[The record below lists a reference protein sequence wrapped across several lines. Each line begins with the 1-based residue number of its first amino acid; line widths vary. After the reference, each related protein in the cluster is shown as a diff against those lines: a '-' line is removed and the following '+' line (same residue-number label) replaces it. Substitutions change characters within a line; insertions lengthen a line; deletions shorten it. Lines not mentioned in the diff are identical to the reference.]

1 MSGSPT
7 ARLSTLVAFLILGAL
22 AFAINSLGITQ
33 TVPMGAVTGLISLP
47 DGRALPGAEVV
58 VEYFLP
64 EGTPAVY
71 DEAKL
76 QDQGVSLVRS
86 TRTNAEGKF
95 RIGSLPVGNY
105 AVRVTGKVHTG
116 QTTVQIREG
125 ELAEA
130 KVQLTRSDPYLS
142 MEGSQRVVLPGESP
156 EVTLSGLSDGPE
168 LDWAFLRISERKLE
182 SGQDLSSLIYAIAQG
197 RMRENPEREG
207 DVDVI
212 WSEKKPIQ
220 AQELEGNFTE
230 KRTLPKLE
238 TGIYLLRVKSKEH
251 TRFAYFNVTRLGLIL
266 KADTQKTA
274 VMTVD
279 VETGRPR
286 AGAQVM
292 WVAAG
297 QTGRSLGETK
307 ADGLLQSALPQGP
320 AGQVMVMARQG
331 KDRAFAWF
339 YRNDARSLNVV
350 SEFVTD
356 RPVYR
361 PGDEVGFR
369 ATLRTRVG
377 GRYAFPPVRSARL
390 IITDPDDTELKNELI
405 TIDARGTITGA
416 FRIPKFGRLGS
427 YQVQMKGDGWD
438 VYQTVNVLSYRT
450 PEYSVR
456 VEGPTKMQVRGDSV
470 EVKVTAT
477 AFTGEPLPGARVSA
491 DVNVAY
497 RWSYGPMDPEFDPWY
512 APWDDEGEYIRTVE
526 GVTGVDG
533 SLIVRIPT
541 GEFRGDSFDRNN
553 FDVIVRAT
561 VADPAGRTYEG
572 KTRFGVYR
580 GTGGL
585 TVDAPGIGDPQ
596 SPMRVRLT
604 GEDGR
609 TLPAGTP
616 VEIKFG
622 REVYGRQRTGFEQER
637 VANVALDAK
646 GEAAFELTP
655 AQSGNY
661 VIRAQAKDPRGNTLL
676 AEGSVWVRG
685 AALEVGSPGAPAL
698 MVTLDKAGYRPGEEA
713 EVLIRSANP
722 NASVL
727 VGIEAERLERV
738 QVVQL
743 KNGEGRMKIRVT
755 PEMMPNVE
763 IAVCA
768 VVNRE
773 METATR
779 ALVVKTEGLRVKVEV
794 TPDRPEAKP
803 GESVTY
809 TIRTLGADG
818 KGIASRVAMSL
829 VDEGVYR
836 VVNDASDPVQTFY
849 FRRWSSVSTTSSLQR
864 IYLDGEAKASAGAGA
879 AQGEAPRVRRDI
891 RDTAFWTPDVATDA
905 NGEAKITVKLPDN
918 LTSWRA
924 TVRAYSGAERFGVTR
939 MQLVSKLPVMV
950 RLATPSIG
958 RVDDQMTL
966 TALVTNTTSTELTG
980 RVSLV
985 APGLALAESAQTV
998 TVPAGSTAS
1007 VAFDATVPTG
1017 ASFSRLQVTAQ
1028 LGAYYDALERTLT
1041 LAGRTTRE
1049 TTGQSVWIAPG
1060 QTWRGAVNRT
1070 PDMVGGRMSVYVS
1083 DQLTESLLPA
1093 LADLAKYPYGCA
1105 EQTASRALAAALWIR
1120 FAGTPSLPDGPNAQD
1135 VLDGGLARL
1144 RDMQTGGGWGW
1155 FNDASVDYWTTAHI
1169 LETLR
1174 EIESLGF
1181 TQAQPMY
1188 ARASNSVLQ
1197 SLKNTPPSYTT
1208 QLAARALAASSA
1220 DPALLTH
1227 LRWTPVAE
1235 EGTTIPEPEPA
1246 EWINRAMAWH
1256 RLSERGVAGAAAE
1269 RDRALAQI
1277 QSTRTENEG
1286 AVGVETYGNME
1297 TDLQAIRLRRAM
1309 GGDVTGLR
1317 AYVLGNRDG
1326 AQWDN
1331 TYLSA
1336 SALLALRPDMT
1347 TVTPSDPLNLDGLVV
1362 NVGNRDFAVAEL
1374 AAKVRGVQQPI
1385 MDLDPGSTEVVIT
1398 NTGARP
1404 LIVSIQMDAE
1414 VSSKDRKASSTTD
1427 QLTFTRAYYEV
1438 VPTRM
1443 EDGTTR
1449 LMPAKSP
1456 TSRLMS
1462 GKTYRC
1468 VLTIT
1473 SASGL
1478 SRVAIEDPLPAGLR
1492 AVGADR
1498 LGADWEWLNWWSDA
1512 QYFDDRT
1519 VFFAYQV
1526 PKGTSTIEYVVRA
1539 ESAGTTYAPPG
1550 RVYPM
1555 YVADIEARSGESAIE
1570 VLRP

>member
-7 ARLSTLVAFLILGAL
+7 ARISTLVAFLILGAL

-33 TVPMGAVTGLISLP
+33 TVPMGAVAGSIALP

-64 EGTPAVY
+64 EGTPAIY
-71 DEAKL
+71 DESKL

-86 TRTNAEGKF
+86 TRTNGEGAF

-105 AVRVTGKVHTG
+105 RVRVTGKVHTG
-116 QTTVQIREG
+116 ETTVQVREG
-125 ELAEA
+125 ETAEA
-130 KVQLTRSDPYLS
+130 KVKLTRSDPFLS
-142 MEGSQRVVLPGESP
+142 LEGSQRVVLPGESP
-156 EVTLSGLSDGPE
+156 EVTLSGLSDEPD
-168 LDWAFLRISERKLE
+168 LDWALLRISERKLE
-182 SGQDLSSLIYAIAQG
+182 SGQDLSSLVYAIAQG
-197 RMRENPEREG
+197 RMRENPERES
-207 DVDVI
+207 DAEVI

-251 TRFAYFNVTRLGLIL
+251 TRFAYFNVTRLGVIL
-266 KADTQKTA
+266 KADAQKTA
-274 VMTVD
+274 VLAVD
-279 VETGRPR
+279 VESGRPR
-286 AGAQVM
+286 AGTQIM
-292 WVAAG
+292 WVVPG
-297 QTGRSLGETK
+297 QAGRSLGETK
-307 ADGLLQSALPQGP
+307 ADGLLQSDLPAGA

-339 YRNDARSLNVV
+339 YRNEARSVNVV

-369 ATLRTRVG
+369 TTLRTRVG

-390 IITDPDDTELKNELI
+390 IITSPDDTEIKNELV
-405 TIDARGTITGA
+405 TIDARGTLTGS
-416 FRIPKFGRLGS
+416 FRIPKFGRLGG
-427 YQVQMKGDGWD
+427 YQVQIKGDGWD
-438 VYQTVNVLSYRT
+438 VYESVNVLSYRT

-456 VEGPTKMQVRGDSV
+456 VEGPTEMKVRGDAV

-491 DVNVAY
+491 DLNVAY

-533 SLIVRIPT
+533 SFTVRIPT
-541 GEFRGDSFDRNN
+541 GEFRGESFDRNN

-585 TVDAPGIGDPQ
+585 MVDAPGIGDPK
-596 SPMRVRLT
+596 SAMRVRLT

-609 TLPAGTP
+609 TLPAGTE
-616 VEIKFG
+616 VEVKFG

-637 VANVALDAK
+637 VAKVILDAK

-655 AQSGNY
+655 AQSGSY

-676 AEGSVWVRG
+676 AEASVWVRG
-685 AALEVGSPGAPAL
+685 AALEAGSAGAPAL
-698 MVTLDKAGYRPGEEA
+698 VVTLDKAGYRPGEEA

-722 NASVL
+722 NAAVL
-727 VGIEAERLERV
+727 VGVEAERLERA
-738 QVVQL
+738 QVIQL

-763 IAVCA
+763 IAVGA

-779 ALVVKTEGLRVKVEV
+779 ALVVKTEAQRVQVKV
-794 TPDRPEAKP
+794 TPDRLEAKP
-803 GESVTY
+803 GETVTY
-809 TIRTLGADG
+809 AIRTLGADG
-818 KGIASRVAMSL
+818 KPVASRVAMSL

-836 VVNDASDPVQTFY
+836 VVDDATDPMQTFY

-864 IYLDGEAKASAGAGA
+864 IYLDAEDKAAAGMGA
-879 AQGEAPRVRRDI
+879 ANEEGPRVRRDI
-891 RDTAFWTPDVATDA
+891 RDTAHWTPDVATDA
-905 NGEAKITVKLPDN
+905 NGQAKITVKLPDN

-958 RVDDQMTL
+958 RVDDKITL

-980 RVSLV
+980 RVTLS
-985 APGLALAESAQTV
+985 APGLALLESAQPV
-998 TVPAGSTAS
+998 TVPAGGTTS
-1007 VAFDATVPTG
+1007 VAFAATVPTG
-1017 ASFSRLQVTAQ
+1017 ASFSRLQVSAQ
-1028 LGAYYDALERTLT
+1028 LGAYSDALERTLS

-1060 QTWRGAVNRT
+1060 QTWRGSVQRT
-1070 PDMVGGRMSVYVS
+1070 PDMVSGTMSVYVS
-1083 DQLTESLLPA
+1083 DQLTESLMPS
-1093 LADLAKYPYGCA
+1093 LARLVKYPYGCA
-1105 EQTASRALAAALWIR
+1105 EQTASRVLAAALWITY
-1120 FAGTPSLPDGPNAQD
+1120 AGSPTLPDGTNAQEVVD
-1135 VLDGGLARL
+1135 AGLARL

-1155 FNDASVDYWTTAHI
+1155 FNDANVDYWTTAHV

-1181 TQAQPMY
+1181 VQVRPMVTQAT
-1188 ARASNSVLQ
+1188 ASVLQ
-1197 SLKNTPPSYTT
+1197 GLKDTAPSYAT
-1208 QLAARALAASSA
+1208 QLAARALAATSA
-1220 DPALLTH
+1220 DPVLLTH
-1227 LRWTPVAE
+1227 LRWTPPVE
-1235 EGTTIPEPEPA
+1235 PGTTAPEPTPG
-1246 EWINRAMAWH
+1246 EWISRALAWH
-1256 RLSERGVAGAAAE
+1256 RLSEKGVAGAAEE
-1269 RDRALAQI
+1269 RDRALAQV
-1277 QSTRTENEG
+1277 QSTRTVTAG
-1286 AVGVETYGNME
+1286 IIGVETYGDME
-1297 TDLQAIRLRRAM
+1297 TDLMAIQLRRAM
-1309 GGDVTGLR
+1309 GRDVTGLR
-1317 AYVLGNRDG
+1317 SFILGNRDG
-1326 AQWDN
+1326 AEWDN
-1331 TYLSA
+1331 TYLTA
-1336 SALLALRPDMT
+1336 TALIALRPDLT
-1347 TVTPSDPLNLDGLVV
+1347 RVTPSDPLNLDGVVV
-1362 NVGNRDFAVAEL
+1362 NVGNRNFAVAEL
-1374 AAKVRGVQQPI
+1374 AGRTRGVRQPI

-1398 NTGARP
+1398 NTGAWS
-1404 LIVSIQMDAE
+1404 LMVSIQMDAE
-1414 VSSKDRKASSTTD
+1414 VSSKDRKASSTSD
-1427 QLTFTRAYYEV
+1427 QLTLTRAYFEV

-1456 TSRLMS
+1456 TTRLVS

-1468 VLTIT
+1468 VLTVT

-1498 LGADWEWLNWWSDA
+1498 LNADWEWLNWWSDA

-1539 ESAGTTYAPPG
+1539 ESAGTTYAPPS
-1550 RVYPM
+1550 RIYPM
-1555 YVADIEARSGESAIE
+1555 YVADVEARSAENPVE
-1570 VLRP
+1570 VIRP